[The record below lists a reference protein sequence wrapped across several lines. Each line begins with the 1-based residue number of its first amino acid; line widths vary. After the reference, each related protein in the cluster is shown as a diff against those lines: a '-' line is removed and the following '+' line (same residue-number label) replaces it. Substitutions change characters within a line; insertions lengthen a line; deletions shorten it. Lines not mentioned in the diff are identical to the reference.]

1 MTTARCTVDGD
12 ECVYVRAAYAI
23 GEHGARDATP
33 CLEAALDGLI
43 DPPYRVFARRREGDL
58 WAVGAV
64 RIQVAEL
71 PTGLEGEELTLV
83 VDEEGERSV
92 TVDGRPTVVALDAL
106 ERLVGGR
113 FRAYVLRARRLDAA
127 FWEFTVDP
135 L

>member
-1 MTTARCTVDGD
+1 MPAARCTVDGD
-12 ECVYVRAAYAI
+12 ECVYVRAAHAI
-23 GEHGARDATP
+23 VEHGAGGATP
-33 CLEAALDGLI
+33 CLDAALDGLV

-71 PTGLEGEELTLV
+71 PGELEGEDATLV
-83 VDEEGERSV
+83 VDEEGERSL
-92 TVDGRPTVVALDAL
+92 TVDGRPTVVGIDAL
-106 ERLVGGR
+106 EPLVGGR
-113 FRAYVLRARRLDAA
+113 FEAYVLRARRLDAA